1 MSHLSTPP
9 LYWAAGPPLQSAGT
23 GTLIRWEN
31 TANHSI
37 LKEKKEES
45 YCKFPGIIVEK
56 CKFSTSADPTCGA
69 EQEDWWLSQEPVD
82 LVGDDDLSVS
92 EGREGLAVGLA
103 QGVIDV
109 IEEDGECLAT
119 QVGHLWRE
127 EGCVFWELKKAPP
140 PPRASKMS
148 LYLSQLAF
156 EQHYIGGGREDD
168 VLAGGQSVNKPQA
181 SGLGL
186 CYEST

>member
-1 MSHLSTPP
+1 M
-9 LYWAAGPPLQSAGT
+9 
-23 GTLIRWEN
+23 
-31 TANHSI
+31 
-37 LKEKKEES
+37 
-45 YCKFPGIIVEK
+45 
-56 CKFSTSADPTCGA
+56 
-69 EQEDWWLSQEPVD
+69 
-82 LVGDDDLSVS
+82 S

-109 IEEDGECLAT
+109 IEEDGERLAT

-127 EGCVFWELKKAPP
+127 EGCVFWEAEKSRSSTPP
-140 PPRASKMS
+140 TPASEMS

-156 EQHYIGGGREDD
+156 QQRYIGRGREDD